1 MKTHFPNTE
10 IHLIFL
16 YTLERNCTKKQI
28 LSHLSNAYSYRHQR
42 KPSHKDFLC
51 TPWRAHHAHLSS
63 YTLYFGIL
71 SNGNCFSLIYNR
83 SIPCTHLF
91 LQQKVFENSHRMAS
105 HFKDFGTSKTIRPNC
120 QFYQLDHR
128 MAHNKRTRAFD
139 CQQFLPYGLQ
149 ISKLLEE
156 SSWLRF
162 PSYFGLSL
170 LKHPY
175 LHLFVPCICMNSKL

>member
-28 LSHLSNAYSYRHQR
+28 LSHLSNAYSFRHQR

-51 TPWRAHHAHLSS
+51 TPWRAHHAHLRS

-83 SIPCTHLF
+83 GIPARIYFYNKKCLKIAIEWLHISKISAPPKQSAQIVNF
-91 LQQKVFENSHRMAS
+91 
-105 HFKDFGTSKTIRPNC
+105 TSLATEW
-120 QFYQLDHR
+120 
-128 MAHNKRTRAFD
+128 HNKRTRAFD
-139 CQQFLPYGLQ
+139 CQQFLPYGLE

-170 LKHPY
+170 LKHRY